1 MASAGHPSQWI
12 EVRPAGL
19 YCRPGGFY
27 VDPTRNVDRA
37 VITHGHGDHARPGNR
52 HVLAPRET
60 IAIME
65 TRYGAAEIGTTQ
77 AVAYGEEITIGET
90 SVRLIPAGHI
100 LGSAQIVIEH
110 GGGRVIVSG
119 DYKRRADETC
129 VAFEPVAADV
139 FITEPT
145 FALPVF
151 RHPPDAH
158 EVGKLL
164 HSLTVFPDRAHLVG
178 VYNLGKCQ
186 RIIRLLRSAGYD
198 RNIYIHGALE
208 ALCTLYEKLG
218 VVLGPLAPAMDLSKP
233 DAAGEII
240 LCPPSALSD
249 RWSRRFPDPVTAMA
263 SGWMG
268 VRQRAKQRGV
278 ELPLIIS
285 DHADW
290 DELTTTLDDVAAP
303 EVWVTHGRE
312 EALVHH
318 ATTRGIAAQALNL
331 VGFDEDSA

>member
-1 MASAGHPSQWI
+1 MNAHPAAHPASWI

-19 YCRPGGFY
+19 YCRPGDFY
-27 VDPTRNVDRA
+27 IDPTRAVDRA

-52 HVLAPRET
+52 RVLATAET
-60 IAIME
+60 IAIMAS
-65 TRYGAAEIGTTQ
+65 RYGAEKIGASQTIG
-77 AVAYGEEITIGET
+77 YGETVDLGDAT
-90 SVRLIPAGHI
+90 VRLIPAGHI

-110 GGGRVIVSG
+110 GGARIIVSG
-119 DYKRRADETC
+119 DYKRRADATC
-129 VAFEPVAADV
+129 APFEPTPCDV
-139 FITEPT
+139 FVTEAT

-151 RHPPDAH
+151 RHPPDDH

-164 HSLTVFPDRAHLVG
+164 HSIELFPDRAHLVG

-186 RIIRLLRSAGYD
+186 RIIRLLRAAGYD
-198 RNIYIHGALE
+198 RPIYLHGGLE
-208 ALCTLYEKLG
+208 ALCTLYEQLDVALG
-218 VVLGPLAPAMDLSKP
+218 DLLPALDLSKA

-290 DELTTTLDDVAAP
+290 DELVATLDDVGAP
-303 EVWVTHGRE
+303 EVWVTHGLAR
-312 EALVHH
+312 
-318 ATTRGIAAQALNL
+318 
-331 VGFDEDSA
+331 